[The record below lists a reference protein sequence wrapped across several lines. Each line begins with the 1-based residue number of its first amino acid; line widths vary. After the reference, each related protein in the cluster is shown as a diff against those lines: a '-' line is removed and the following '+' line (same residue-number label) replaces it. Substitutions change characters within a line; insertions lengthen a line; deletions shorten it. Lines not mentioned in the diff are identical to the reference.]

1 MESKN
6 QILSLAK
13 LFADSSLISCF
24 ILSFQ
29 TLSRCK
35 GILSMMMMISFPQT
49 ILNCPQQSIPVEL
62 LRHLKRISGSRVLVC
77 LLLNSFAVYSV
88 VTDSKVLKLSIKIR
102 EIDGRLWLKSAVAGS
117 LTSQKHC
124 IFKKT
129 SLVSLFSM

>member
-1 MESKN
+1 
-6 QILSLAK
+6 
-13 LFADSSLISCF
+13 
-24 ILSFQ
+24 
-29 TLSRCK
+29 
-35 GILSMMMMISFPQT
+35 MMMMISFPQT

-62 LRHLKRISGSRVLVC
+62 LRHLKRISGSKVLVC

-102 EIDGRLWLKSAVAGS
+102 EIDGRVWLKSAEAWS

-129 SLVSLFSM
+129 PLVSLFSM